1 MTRRDGDARLV
12 ARFDGSVF
20 VTLTLWHAPRS
31 RCRRVTGHAHEP
43 GYRLTR
49 VATTRSAVFL
59 DFRRDDVP
67 PARARAAAARAVW
80 DAAEWLPSA
89 PDAGGVSAVA
99 AAGARFRVAA
109 YRPPVTLRLVF
120 GIWASVV
127 LLAVGG
133 ALAGVGSDV
142 GFVLLGVGGVC
153 LLGVLLSLAAAPWRR
168 RRHARDLDLVARYDN
183 ARDRALTGTTPHP

>member
-12 ARFDGSVF
+12 ARFDGSAF
-20 VTLTLWHAPRS
+20 VTLTLWHAR
-31 RCRRVTGHAHEP
+31 RHTCRRTAGVGHEL

-49 VATTRSAVFL
+49 VATTRSAMFL
-59 DFRRDDVP
+59 DFRRDDSA
-67 PARARAAAARAVW
+67 PARARATAARAVW
-80 DAAEWLPSA
+80 DAAGWLPSA
-89 PDAGGVSAVA
+89 PDAGGVSADS

-127 LLAVGG
+127 LLGVGG
-133 ALAGVGSDV
+133 ALAGVGSRV

-153 LLGVLLSLAAAPWRR
+153 LLGVLLSLAAGPWHR
-168 RRHARDLDLVARYDN
+168 RRHARDLDLVARYDR
-183 ARDRALTGTTPHP
+183 ARDRTP